1 MFVIIIYFL
10 EFQIEGLTNSST
22 SSQVVSAL
30 EKVAYATK
38 GPSGNDS
45 LTDGELTTV
54 SKSLESVANLLNK
67 SKGLVSNDF
76 AEVCWCNDIC
86 NSSS

>member
-1 MFVIIIYFL
+1 LYYFL

-22 SSQVVSAL
+22 STQVVSAL
-30 EKVAYATK
+30 EKVANATK

-54 SKSLESVANLLNK
+54 SQSLESVANLLN
-67 SKGLVSNDF
+67 SSAGLVSNDV
-76 AEVCWCNDIC
+76 AEVC
-86 NSSS
+86 